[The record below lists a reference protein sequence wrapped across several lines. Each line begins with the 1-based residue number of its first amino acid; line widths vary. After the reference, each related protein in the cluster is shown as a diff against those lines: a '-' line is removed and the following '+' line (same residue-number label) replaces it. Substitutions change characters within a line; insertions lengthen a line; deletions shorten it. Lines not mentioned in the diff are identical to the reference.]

1 VGGVRLI
8 VLDTH
13 AWVWWLSRPERLP
26 EPARA
31 AIGESLDDGT
41 PVHVSAI
48 SAWEV
53 ALLVERG
60 RLELTMEVTDW
71 ISRAE
76 SAPEVRFVP
85 VDHRVG
91 LRAVQLPCFP
101 HKDPADRM
109 IVATAL
115 DLGAALVTADRRL
128 QDYTPVA
135 TIWD

>member
-1 VGGVRLI
+1 MIL
-8 VLDTH
+8 LDTH
-13 AWVWWLSRPERLP
+13 AWVWWLSDPGRLP
-26 EPARA
+26 DPARS
-31 AIGESLDDGT
+31 AIGESLDAGT

-60 RLELTMEVTDW
+60 RLELTLDVADW
-71 ISRAE
+71 VARAE
-76 SAPEVRFVP
+76 SAPELRFVP

-91 LRAVQLPCFP
+91 IRAVQLTDFP

-109 IVATAL
+109 IVATTL

-128 QDYTPVA
+128 RDYEPVT

>member
-1 VGGVRLI
+1 VIL
-8 VLDTH
+8 LDTH
-13 AWVWWLSRPERLP
+13 AWVWWLSQPARLP
-26 EPARA
+26 DPARA
-31 AIGESLDDGT
+31 AIAESLDAGR
-41 PVHVSAI
+41 PVQVSAI

-60 RLELTMEVTDW
+60 RLELTIDVADW
-71 ISRAE
+71 IARAE
-76 SAPEVRFVP
+76 SAPEMRFVP

-91 LRAVQLPCFP
+91 IRSEQLVDFP

-115 DLGAALVTADRRL
+115 NLGAALITADRRL
-128 QDYTPVA
+128 RDYAPVT

>member
-1 VGGVRLI
+1 MIL
-8 VLDTH
+8 LDTH
-13 AWVWWLSRPERLP
+13 AWVWWLSDPARLP
-26 EPARA
+26 DPARA
-31 AIGESLDDGT
+31 AIRESLDAGT

-53 ALLVERG
+53 ALLVERR
-60 RLELTMEVTDW
+60 RLEFTIEVTDW
-71 ISRAE
+71 VARAE
-76 SAPEVRFVP
+76 SAPELRFVP

-91 LRAVQLPCFP
+91 MRAVQLPGFP

-128 QDYTPVA
+128 RDYGAVI

>member
-1 VGGVRLI
+1 MIL
-8 VLDTH
+8 LDTH
-13 AWVWWLSRPERLP
+13 AWVWWVSDPRRLP
-26 EPARA
+26 DPARS
-31 AIGESLDDGT
+31 AIAESLDAGT

-60 RLELTMEVTDW
+60 RLELTIDVADW
-71 ISRAE
+71 VARAE
-76 SAPEVRFVP
+76 SAPELRFVS

-91 LRAVQLPCFP
+91 IRAVQLPDFP

-128 QDYTPVA
+128 RDYQPVT

>member
-1 VGGVRLI
+1 VIL
-8 VLDTH
+8 LDTH
-13 AWVWWLSRPERLP
+13 AWVWWLSHPARLP
-26 EPARA
+26 DPARA
-31 AIGESLDDGT
+31 AIADSLDAGT

-60 RLELTMEVTDW
+60 RLELTIDVADW
-71 ISRAE
+71 VARAE
-76 SAPEVRFVP
+76 SAPELRLVP

-91 LRAVQLPCFP
+91 IRAVQLPGFP

-128 QDYTPVA
+128 RDYEPVS